1 MRVAQFQDDGYS
13 FIDKLSGRRI
23 YIYRKDTV
31 REIVYRGQFRQLKK
45 LQIITH
51 NTHLVDYC
59 ETN

>member
-1 MRVAQFQDDGYS
+1 MRIAQDQYDRPD

-31 REIVYRGQFRQLKK
+31 REIVYRGQLKK